1 MDELKTI
8 EENRA
13 VVEKRIK
20 NYQKVL
26 LSLKPIEEIRHGSVN
41 LRKKSGD
48 LSPIFR
54 YRQQPMPNQ
63 NAYAAITAPRAQNYT
78 VSGKRTHTTIRQR
91 VQANS
96 TRQN

>member
-26 LSLKPIEEIRHGSVN
+26 LSLKPAEEIRHGSVN
-41 LRKKSGD
+41 LQKRSGD
-48 LSPIFR
+48 MSPIFR
-54 YRQQPMPNQ
+54 YRQ
-63 NAYAAITAPRAQNYT
+63 
-78 VSGKRTHTTIRQR
+78 
-91 VQANS
+91 
-96 TRQN
+96 